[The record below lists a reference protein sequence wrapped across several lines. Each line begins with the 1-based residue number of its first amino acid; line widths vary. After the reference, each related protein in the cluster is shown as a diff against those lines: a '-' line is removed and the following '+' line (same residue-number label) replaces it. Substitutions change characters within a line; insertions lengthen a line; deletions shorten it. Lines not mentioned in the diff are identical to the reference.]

1 MWRGVLA
8 AVLLVVATLAATAGA
23 ASARLATD
31 PPRLTIL
38 GDSVLTAV
46 EWNDA
51 PLATLQDGFET
62 YMDIAVCRRIVA
74 PSCPYEGGRVPTLMD
89 VINALGVR
97 LGPTVLVEVGYN
109 DELATFSQDVDTA
122 IQAMLHAGVQHI
134 LWANFPATSNQWVDM
149 DHALE
154 EVASHYGQMTI
165 VDWNGY
171 SRGQGSWFQNDGIH
185 LLYPGAL
192 AMATLFNQAVTQV
205 LTPPVPPRPL
215 PAPLPTA
222 LIGRPYTAHLAADS
236 GTAPYRWRSV
246 GGPLPR
252 GLRLLA
258 NGTISGVPRRAAR
271 RPLVLQVTDARGL
284 VATERVTL
292 VVLSGPHA
300 AGAASRP

>member
-1 MWRGVLA
+1 MLA
-8 AVLLVVATLAATAGA
+8 AVLLGVATVG
-23 ASARLATD
+23 ASARGATA
-31 PPRLTIL
+31 PPKLTIL

-46 EWNDA
+46 EWNEA
-51 PLATLQDGFET
+51 PLATLQHGFDT
-62 YMDIAVCRRIVA
+62 YMDIAVCRRIAA

-89 VINALGVR
+89 VINAMGVR

-109 DELATFSQDVDTA
+109 DELATFSQDVDA
-122 IQAMLHAGVQHI
+122 SVQAMLHADVQHI
-134 LWANFPATSNQWVDM
+134 LWANFPATSDHWVDL
-149 DHALE
+149 DHVLE

-165 VDWNGY
+165 VDWSGF

-192 AMATLFNQAVTQV
+192 GMAGLFNQAVTDV

-222 LIGRPYTAHLAADS
+222 LVGRPYTAHLAADS
-236 GTAPYRWRSV
+236 GTAPYRWRSLA
-246 GGPLPR
+246 GPLPR

-258 NGTISGVPRRAAR
+258 DGTISGVPRRAVR

-284 VATERVTL
+284 VATEPETL
-292 VVLSGPHA
+292 VVLPGPHA
-300 AGAASRP
+300 AGAAAHR

>member
-1 MWRGVLA
+1 MPHRCARYADSCAEARYSLSVYAWRPAQPSCSMPIECRFHHAFPACQATSVTGTSCTTWPRRETTKCA
-8 AVLLVVATLAATAGA
+8 APA
-23 ASARLATD
+23 

-51 PLATLQDGFET
+51 PLATLQHGFDV
-62 YMDIAVCRRIVA
+62 YMDIAVCRRIAA

-89 VINALGVR
+89 VINAMGVR

-134 LWANFPATSNQWVDM
+134 LWANFPATSNQSVDM

-192 AMATLFNQAVTQV
+192 AMATLFNQAVTQ
-205 LTPPVPPRPL
+205 
-215 PAPLPTA
+215 
-222 LIGRPYTAHLAADS
+222 
-236 GTAPYRWRSV
+236 
-246 GGPLPR
+246 
-252 GLRLLA
+252 
-258 NGTISGVPRRAAR
+258 
-271 RPLVLQVTDARGL
+271 
-284 VATERVTL
+284 
-292 VVLSGPHA
+292 
-300 AGAASRP
+300 

>member
-1 MWRGVLA
+1 MSA
-8 AVLLVVATLAATAGA
+8 AVLVVVATLAAA
-23 ASARLATD
+23 ASAASE

-51 PLATLQDGFET
+51 PLATLQRGFDT
-62 YMDIAVCRRIVA
+62 YMDIGVCRRIAA

-89 VINALGVR
+89 VINAMGVR

-109 DELATFSQDVDTA
+109 DELATFSQDVDGA
-122 IQAMLHAGVQHI
+122 VQAMLRAGVRHI
-134 LWANFPATSNQWVDM
+134 LWANFPATNDHWIDM
-149 DHALE
+149 DHVLE

-165 VDWNGY
+165 VDWNGA
-171 SRGQGSWFQNDGIH
+171 SRGQATWFQNDGIH

-192 AMATLFNQAVTQV
+192 AMAGLFNNAVTQV
-205 LTPPVPPRPL
+205 LAPPVPPRPL

-222 LIGRPYTAHLAADS
+222 LVGRPYLAHLAADS
-236 GTAPYRWRSV
+236 GTAPYRWRSI
-246 GGPLPR
+246 GGPLPP

-271 RPLVLQVTDARGL
+271 RALVLQVVDARGL
-284 VATERVTL
+284 AATARELL
-292 VVLSGPHA
+292 VVLPGPHA
-300 AGAASRP
+300 AVAASHR